1 MTHNSINY
9 IEKSF
14 EVQILSNEVYAS
26 AGIHFSDKL
35 IYRNLLLDIYRPI
48 GLHAD
53 IRSPALIMAFGG
65 AFHRGSKDNDAFEV
79 DGSVNT
85 AIAEYCLEFAKR
97 GYVCFSIDYR
107 LIQEDPDPGTTISIS
122 NPDFV
127 PRSRVDEVRKIMN
140 LPPADNSM
148 LWRGIEGAIDDGVAA
163 IQWVKN
169 NSERLKIDPQ
179 KIAVG
184 GWSAGGRIALHA
196 AFAEREEVA
205 AVFSISGYMHPVDM
219 MTYMRGS
226 LGAPPVFIS
235 WGSKDLDY
243 VLSQG
248 PEFQR
253 HFKQEG
259 IHHVACEIQDAS
271 HFYQRTVPVKD
282 SAGFSGAFEDSLA
295 HFLKAS
301 LFPKSIVQDQ
311 NS

>member
-9 IEKSF
+9 IDKPF
-14 EVQILSNEVYAS
+14 EVKKTSNEVYAS
-26 AGIHFSDKL
+26 AAIHFSGQPTK
-35 IYRNLLLDIYRPI
+35 RNLLLDIYQPI
-48 GLHAD
+48 GLPSGVH
-53 IRSPALIMAFGG
+53 SPSLIMAFGG
-65 AFHRGSKDNDAFEV
+65 AFHRGSKDDDAFEV
-79 DGSVNT
+79 EGSRNT

-97 GYVCFSIDYR
+97 GYACFSIDYR
-107 LIQEDPDPGTTISIS
+107 LIQEDPDPGCTVSIS

-140 LPPADNSM
+140 LPPANNLM

-219 MTYMRGS
+219 KTYMHSGS
-226 LGAPPVFIS
+226 GTPPVFVS

-248 PEFQR
+248 PLFQK
-253 HFKQEG
+253 HFKQVG
-259 IHHVACEIQDAS
+259 INHVACEIQDAS
-271 HFYQRTVPVKD
+271 HFYPRTVPVTD
-282 SAGFSGAFEDSLA
+282 STGFNGTFEDSLA
-295 HFLKAS
+295 HFLKVA
-301 LFPKSIVQDQ
+301 LKIG
-311 NS
+311 

>member
-9 IEKSF
+9 IDKPF
-14 EVQILSNEVYAS
+14 EVKKTSNEVYAS
-26 AGIHFSDKL
+26 AAIHFSGQPTK
-35 IYRNLLLDIYRPI
+35 RNLLLDIYQPI
-48 GLHAD
+48 GLPSGVH
-53 IRSPALIMAFGG
+53 SPSLIMAFGG
-65 AFHRGSKDNDAFEV
+65 AFHRGSKDDDAFEV
-79 DGSVNT
+79 EGSRNT

-97 GYVCFSIDYR
+97 GYACFSIDYR
-107 LIQEDPDPGTTISIS
+107 LIQEDPDPGCTVSIS

-140 LPPADNSM
+140 LPPANNLM

-163 IQWVKN
+163 FQWVKN

-219 MTYMRGS
+219 KTYMHSGS
-226 LGAPPVFIS
+226 GTPPVFVS

-248 PEFQR
+248 PLFQK
-253 HFKQEG
+253 HFKQVG
-259 IHHVACEIQDAS
+259 INHVACEIQDAS
-271 HFYQRTVPVKD
+271 HFYPRTVPVTD
-282 SAGFSGAFEDSLA
+282 STGFNGTFEDSLA
-295 HFLKAS
+295 HFLKVA
-301 LFPKSIVQDQ
+301 LKIG
-311 NS
+311 